1 MQSEQGNL
9 TQGGP
14 AGDSGTSTISD
25 SDVQVLKEDHKEFM
39 VFRTE
44 VFQDLSVSSCCP
56 HLGFLLLN
64 SAVCSEPGEILCA
77 QHCSYAYMSEY
88 MHTHCLCCSAASS
101 VTAVGM

>member
-1 MQSEQGNL
+1 MQSDWGNL

-14 AGDSGTSTISD
+14 GGDSSTSTVSD

-56 HLGFLLLN
+56 HFGFLLLN
-64 SAVCSEPGEILCA
+64 LAVCSEPGEILCV
-77 QHCSYAYMSEY
+77 QHCYYAYMSEN
-88 MHTHCLCCSAASS
+88 MRTQCPCCSAASS
-101 VTAVGM
+101 VTAMGM